1 MDTAEEAPAMIDG
14 YPNFEWSPGNPIT
27 DGYKNEDDDK
37 YEYEHIKG
45 TKEEISLQDELDT
58 HDPLDEKY
66 EIQEMGEYKYHREE
80 PKIISEE
87 SDEKVEEEEEMTIE
101 DDTY

>member
-1 MDTAEEAPAMIDG
+1 MIDG

-37 YEYEHIKG
+37 YEYEHIEG
-45 TKEEISLQDELDT
+45 TKEKISLQDELDT
-58 HDPLDEKY
+58 HDSLDEKY
-66 EIQEMGEYKYHREE
+66 EIQEMGEYEYHMEE

-87 SDEKVEEEEEMTIE
+87 SDDKVEEEEEMTIE
-101 DDTY
+101 DDKY